1 MKKNNFNYKI
11 TDSSFKV
18 NGKFVYIN
26 KFTYNIIGKFTKKN
40 LHNHISNNAQDISY
54 KKISNLFPNNLN
66 RDLESNILGGLWKE
80 SGSAVDPYKNP
91 LPKDFRHGGA
101 LGGNFATGSYK
112 NLLPKDFR
120 HGGALG
126 SNFAASSYKNPLPKD
141 FRHGGALGSNF
152 AAGFYKNPLPK
163 DFRHGGALGSNF
175 AAGFFPK
182 DLRHGTLTSYND
194 FLSSSSNGLSK
205 IIRQLSDSNK
215 TINFYNGNFKIPKN
229 YLVSSQDKSLIS
241 EKSIKQG
248 FEQLLRNRNLDFSNV
263 SSDTIS
269 TALDNDYLGTDSV
282 DEIYQAIKEISNSRN
297 HVDIEEQAKRGLYS
311 KNTQSKNNAL
321 TILVIILHL
330 IFESYV
336 CQVIS
341 EPLVEATDQA
351 IESEVTKYSF
361 LRTGAISPWGYI
373 RCTNSLPVFSGHSL
387 KSKILYHLPFKTKVK
402 VIKQVGSWSH
412 IKIKFGQKYS
422 DYGWVKSKYLVI
434 N

>member
-120 HGGALG
+120 NGGALG
-126 SNFAASSYKNPLPKD
+126 SNFAAGFYKNLLPKDFRNGGALGSNFAAGFYKNLLPKD

-152 AAGFYKNPLPK
+152 AASSYKNPLPK

-215 TINFYNGNFKIPKN
+215 TINFYNGNFKI
-229 YLVSSQDKSLIS
+229 LEL
-241 EKSIKQG
+241 
-248 FEQLLRNRNLDFSNV
+248 SN
-263 SSDTIS
+263 
-269 TALDNDYLGTDSV
+269 
-282 DEIYQAIKEISNSRN
+282 
-297 HVDIEEQAKRGLYS
+297 
-311 KNTQSKNNAL
+311 
-321 TILVIILHL
+321 
-330 IFESYV
+330 
-336 CQVIS
+336 
-341 EPLVEATDQA
+341 
-351 IESEVTKYSF
+351 
-361 LRTGAISPWGYI
+361 
-373 RCTNSLPVFSGHSL
+373 
-387 KSKILYHLPFKTKVK
+387 
-402 VIKQVGSWSH
+402 
-412 IKIKFGQKYS
+412 
-422 DYGWVKSKYLVI
+422 
-434 N
+434 

>member
-120 HGGALG
+120 NGGALG
-126 SNFAASSYKNPLPKD
+126 SNFAAGFYKNLLPKD

-152 AAGFYKNPLPK
+152 AASSYKNPLPK

-241 EKSIKQG
+241 EKRIKQSL
-248 FEQLLRNRNLDFSNV
+248 EQLLRNRNLDFSNV
-263 SSDTIS
+263 SSDTVS
-269 TALDNDYLGTDSV
+269 TALDNDHSDIDNV
-282 DEIYQAIKEISNSRN
+282 DEIIQAVKELSNSRN
-297 HVDIEEQAKRGLYS
+297 HVDIEEQAKKDLYY
-311 KNTQSKNNAL
+311 KNTQRKRPL
-321 TILVIILHL
+321 LETILRYILILYLIPVITN
-330 IFESYV
+330 
-336 CQVIS
+336 
-341 EPLVEATDQA
+341 PLEAITDQE
-351 IESEVTKYSF
+351 IENEVIKYNF
-361 LRTGAISPWGYI
+361 FRTGAISPWGYT
-373 RCTNSLPVFSGHSL
+373 RCTNPLPVFSGHSL
-387 KSKILYHLPFKTKVK
+387 KSKILYRLPFKTKVK
-402 VIKQVGSWSH
+402 VIKQVGSWSQ

-422 DYGWVKSKYLVI
+422 NYGWVRSKYLVI